1 MTFITGKHLPRRTF
15 VRGMGASMAL
25 PFLDAMVPAG
35 RSPSRIL
42 AEPGDTRLLCIEE
55 AMGVAGSNEWGA
67 TQYLY
72 APEKLGKNFELNVR
86 NALKPLEPY
95 QDYLTIVSNSDVR
108 MAEPYA
114 PPEIGGDHRRSSS
127 VFLTQAHP
135 KQGEGSD
142 VYLGTSLDQLHA
154 QRYGQDTVLPSVQHC
169 IESVNAGGGCG
180 RGYHCAY
187 RDSISWATPTRP
199 LSAIREPRAA
209 FEQLFGVG
217 GTPEERAANRRAQRS
232 MMDWLA
238 EEVARLRRGLGAA
251 DRRVMERYTENI
263 RELER
268 RLALVEAQ
276 NTTGEEREL
285 PDAPASV
292 PDRWMEHVEIM
303 FDLQLLAFESDLTR
317 VISFKLGRDLSNRSF
332 PESGVNQSHHAA
344 THHGNKPPD
353 ILALGVIN
361 QYRVSALPYFLYKL
375 QNTVEGDTNLLDKT
389 LIVWGSAMGDA
400 NFHAH
405 RRAPLF
411 LLGGANGALEGNL
424 HLKAPDGMPM
434 ANAFVSLL
442 NAIGHEEIDG
452 FGDST
457 GKFALGSSSSGTTV
471 MR

>member
-1 MTFITGKHLPRRTF
+1 MTFITGKYLPRRTF

-35 RSPSRIL
+35 RSPNKIL

-72 APEKLGKNFELNVR
+72 APEKLGKNFELNVS
-86 NALKPLEPY
+86 NALKPLEPF
-95 QDYLTIVSNSDVR
+95 QDYLTIISNTDVR

-154 QRYGQDTVLPSVQHC
+154 HRYGQDTVLPSVQHC
-169 IESVNAGGGCG
+169 IESVDAGGGCG

-187 RDSISWATPTRP
+187 RDSISWATPMRP
-199 LSAIREPRAA
+199 LPAIREPRAA

-217 GTPEERAANRRAQRS
+217 RTLEERAARRRAQQS
-232 MMDWLA
+232 IMDWMA
-238 EEVARLRRGLGAA
+238 AEVARLRRSLGAA
-251 DRRVMERYTENI
+251 DRRVMERYMENI

-268 RLALVEAQ
+268 RLALVEVR
-276 NTTGEEREL
+276 NTSGEAREL
-285 PDAPASV
+285 PDAPASI
-292 PDRWMEHVEIM
+292 PDRWAEHMEIM

-317 VISFKLGRDLSNRSF
+317 VISFKIGRDLSNRPF

-344 THHGNKPPD
+344 THHGNKPES
-353 ILALGVIN
+353 IRALNAIN
-361 QYRVSALPYFLYKL
+361 LYRISVLPYLLDQLK
-375 QNTVEGDTNLLDKT
+375 NTVEGDTNLLDKT
-389 LIVWGSAMGDA
+389 VVVWGSAMGDA
-400 NFHAH
+400 NLHAH
-405 RRAPLF
+405 RRAPLI
-411 LLGGANGALEGNL
+411 LLGGGNGALEGNL
-424 HLKAPDGMPM
+424 HLKAPEGTPM
-434 ANAFVSLL
+434 ANAMASIL

-457 GKFALGSSSSGTTV
+457 GRFGLGSSSSRTTAL
-471 MR
+471 R

>member
-15 VRGMGASMAL
+15 VRGMGGSMAL

-35 RSPSRIL
+35 RSPSSIL

-72 APEKLGKNFELNVR
+72 GPEKLGKNFELNVT

-95 QDYLTIVSNSDVR
+95 QDYLTIISNSDVR

-263 RELER
+263 REIER

-276 NTTGEEREL
+276 NTSGEEREL

-317 VISFKLGRDLSNRSF
+317 VISFKIGRDLSNRPF

-389 LIVWGSAMGDA
+389 VIVWGSAMGDA

-457 GKFALGSSSSGTTV
+457 GKFALGSGSPGTTV